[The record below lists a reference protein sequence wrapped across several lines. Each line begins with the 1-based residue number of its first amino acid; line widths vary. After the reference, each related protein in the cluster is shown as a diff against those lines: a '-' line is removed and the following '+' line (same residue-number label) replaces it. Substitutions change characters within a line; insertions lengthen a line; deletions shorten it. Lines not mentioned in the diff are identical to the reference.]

1 MYLSLNTN
9 MTNFEYINTLPNV
22 PEEIITEALS
32 SINSP
37 NYWLN
42 KKSDSYQVFPGTEK
56 LYNFIH
62 SHLNEQ
68 YRVTV
73 QVIKNTIPIHVD
85 IGRSVV
91 FNYIIDTGGDDI
103 HTIFYSKNNEDYT
116 IIESHNIKPFKWHR
130 LNVATPHSVS
140 TISPNNKRISLS
152 VFMRDE
158 NNPFV

>member
-1 MYLSLNTN
+1 
-9 MTNFEYINTLPNV
+9 MTNFEYIDFLPCV
-22 PEEIITEALS
+22 PEELITEALTT
-32 SINSP
+32 IDAT

-42 KKSDSYQVFPGTEK
+42 KKSDSYRVFPGTEK

-73 QVIKNTIPIHVD
+73 QVISNTLPIHVD

>member
-1 MYLSLNTN
+1 
-9 MTNFEYINTLPNV
+9 MTNFEYIDFLPCV
-22 PEEIITEALS
+22 PDDIITEIMNAV
-32 SINSP
+32 NAP

-56 LYNFIH
+56 IYKFIH
-62 SHLNEQ
+62 AHLDQQ

-73 QVIKNTIPIHVD
+73 QVISNTLPIHVD

-103 HTIFYSKNNEDYT
+103 RTIFYSKNNEDYT